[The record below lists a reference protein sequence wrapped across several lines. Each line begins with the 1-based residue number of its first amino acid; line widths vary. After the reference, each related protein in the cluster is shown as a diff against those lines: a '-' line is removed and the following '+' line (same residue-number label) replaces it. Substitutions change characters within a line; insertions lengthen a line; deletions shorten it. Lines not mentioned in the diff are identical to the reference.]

1 MSDFPGKT
9 NEWIEEEIDVPVM
22 KPHVNER
29 KKRVEF
35 VPTTEKATK
44 KTFYADS
51 PLRKVVGKK
60 HVYRC
65 IDKGKY
71 IFKCKNCNWH
81 KVAYPITYKFNPKTG
96 ILSNRKT
103 GDRV

>member
-1 MSDFPGKT
+1 MSDFPHKT
-9 NEWIEEEIDVPVM
+9 NEWLEKEVDVAVM
-22 KPHVNER
+22 KPSVNE
-29 KKRVEF
+29 KEKRVEF
-35 VPTTEKATK
+35 VPTTEKATE

-71 IFKCKNCNWH
+71 VFKCKNCNWH

>member
-22 KPHVNER
+22 KPRVNER

-51 PLRKVVGKK
+51 PLKRIVCNK

-71 IFKCKNCNWH
+71 VFKCKNCDWH
-81 KVAYPITYKFNPKTG
+81 RVAYPVTHKFNPKTG